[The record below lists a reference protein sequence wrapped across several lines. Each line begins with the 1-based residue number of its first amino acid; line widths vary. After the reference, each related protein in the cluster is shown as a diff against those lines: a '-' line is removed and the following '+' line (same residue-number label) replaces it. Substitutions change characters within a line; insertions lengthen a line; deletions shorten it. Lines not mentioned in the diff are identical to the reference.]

1 MRAQNTLSN
10 VISGLFIFWDRPF
23 VLHDLIE
30 VDGEYGRVE
39 AITLRSTR
47 LVTVDGRMLAIPN
60 AIIANGKVASYTN
73 FPTLRVDV
81 PVTVAVTE
89 DLGNVRRHLL
99 SIVADDDRYVE
110 EKPPVVVVKT
120 LGDYFVEVELRVWI
134 KDEKTHIAERFRLRE
149 AIKNTLDAAG
159 VEMPYETLSV
169 TPLTV
174 HSTESERKVG

>member
-1 MRAQNTLSN
+1 M
-10 VISGLFIFWDRPF
+10 
-23 VLHDLIE
+23 
-30 VDGEYGRVE
+30 
-39 AITLRSTR
+39 
-47 LVTVDGRMLAIPN
+47 
-60 AIIANGKVASYTN
+60 ASYTN

-89 DLGNVRRHLL
+89 DLGNVRKHLL

-110 EKPPVVVVKT
+110 DKPAVVVVKT
-120 LGDYFVEVELRVWI
+120 LDDYFVEVELRVWI